1 MNSTTIAI
9 SGVRRARTARILRLA
24 LLALGGGILA
34 TGLGL
39 ALGGSG
45 AHASEQDPNA
55 GGGLTGLLSG
65 VTQTVGTT
73 LHAATGAVDQTV
85 TAVVTPVAPVVQ
97 QVIAPAPEPVRQ
109 VVQQTVTTV
118 TTGAGAVA
126 RTADQV
132 VTTTVNTALGGVSQ
146 VAGSKPAT
154 TVVGGVVGLVQTV
167 PVVGGIVTG
176 TGLPGVVTGVTG
188 TVDHV
193 VGGVVGTPTTVT
205 GVIPSLPT
213 TGVDVIAGSIGGAG
227 ATGPQNPGTTPE
239 GPGSGNEGSAG
250 KTDDSS
256 GSNPAASTA
265 FRTDANGV
273 AALFRLATTN
283 VYATATAGA
292 STFATVFGLAGSPLP
307 GGSSDIAMPLS
318 APVSSG
324 ASSASFAYG
333 PLAAAALGFG
343 FLIFLAARRAAFRV
357 DVDALPGA
365 PVYVTDVSPD

>member
-24 LLALGGGILA
+24 LLVLGGGILA

-85 TAVVTPVAPVVQ
+85 TAVVTPVVQ

-205 GVIPSLPT
+205 GVVPGPPT

-227 ATGPQNPGTTPE
+227 ATGPQNPGTTPGTPG
-239 GPGSGNEGSAG
+239 GPGTVIDGSAG
-250 KTDDSS
+250 MTDASS
-256 GSNPAASTA
+256 GSDPAASTA

-292 STFATVFGLAGSPLP
+292 STFATVFGLTGSPLP

-343 FLIFLAARRAAFRV
+343 FLIFLAARRAAFHV